1 MPCPCGLGEA
11 WQAAPVMTEPIR
23 CGNPSCAAVLEEPP
37 NVPYEARLPC
47 PKCGSRARLYSQT
60 LEARV
65 TATATLVPTA
75 IVATAAAAA
84 YAVTKILVAPPSP
97 EPGYHTMH
105 RQGDV
110 VGESILFG
118 LGVAGL
124 IAVGRG
130 VRQRWHS
137 TFRL

>member
-1 MPCPCGLGEA
+1 MAG
-11 WQAAPVMTEPIR
+11 PVR
-23 CGNPSCAAVLEEPP
+23 CGNPSCGRVLDEPENLPSEE
-37 NVPYEARLPC
+37 RQPC
-47 PKCGSRARLYSQT
+47 PTCGSRTRLYSQT

-75 IVATAAAAA
+75 VVATVAAAA

-97 EPGYHTMH
+97 EPGYHTMQRH
-105 RQGDV
+105 GDV

-118 LGVAGL
+118 LGVVGL
-124 IAVGRG
+124 VAFGRG
-130 VRQRWHS
+130 VRRRWHS

>member
-23 CGNPSCAAVLEEPP
+23 CGNPSCAAVLEEPR
-37 NVPYEARLPC
+37 NVPYEERLPC
-47 PKCGSRARLYSQT
+47 PKCRSRERLYSRT

-65 TATATLVPTA
+65 TATATLVPRA

-97 EPGYHTMH
+97 EPGYHTMQRH
-105 RQGDV
+105 GDV

-124 IAVGRG
+124 VAFGRG

>member
-1 MPCPCGLGEA
+1 MGE
-11 WQAAPVMTEPIR
+11 PVR
-23 CGNPSCAAVLEEPP
+23 CGNPSCGRVLDERE
-37 NVPYEARLPC
+37 NVPYEERRPC
-47 PKCGSRARLYSQT
+47 PKCGSRTRLYSQT

-110 VGESILFG
+110 VDESILFG